1 MLVVFA
7 SCVGMYMRTTQ
18 RKNRDGSI
26 VRYYQLAHNVRE
38 PGTGK
43 ITPKILY
50 NFGRA
55 EEIDCDALVR
65 LCKSIDRVCHTGFRD
80 TTQKQEAFLS
90 ARDLPWPE
98 EVKIVGSRELGP
110 VLVIEAL
117 WERLGIGSILREI
130 MDEANY
136 IVPYER
142 ALMAMTA
149 NRLCSPDSK
158 LGVWDR
164 WLPTVFL
171 PSCWALKL
179 PQMYEAMDILYSH
192 RVEVEQKVFFHTV
205 DLLSLEVDLVFY
217 DTTTA
222 SFCVDFDDADEKGE
236 IGFRKRGHGKD
247 GDWSP
252 QVVVALAVTREGIP
266 IRSWVFPG
274 NTSDVTT
281 VEKVKSDLREWKL
294 GRCLFVADA
303 GMNSEENRELLAKGC
318 GKYLLAVRAASVKEV
333 REEVLTRPGRF
344 KKIADNLQIKEVE
357 VGDGELRRRYI
368 LCFNPKEAKRQKAHR
383 EEVIAELTQ
392 ELDRHRNWDAKAKWA
407 IKLLASQRT
416 SRYLSISSAGKICL
430 ATEKIREADKYDG
443 KWVLITNDDTLK
455 VEDAACGYKN
465 LMIIERCFRTLK
477 STQIHL
483 TPVNHWLPRRIEA
496 HVKICA
502 LALLI
507 QRAAEL
513 ACEKTWSTIRH
524 TLAELQAV
532 EFETGPNRFFRRNE
546 IHEAISEIL
555 ENLKISMPKP
565 VLEVTGTKPSL

>member
-7 SCVGMYMRTTQ
+7 SSVGMYMRTTQ
-18 RKNRDGSI
+18 RKNRDGST

-43 ITPKILY
+43 IVPRILY

-55 EEIDCDALVR
+55 EEIDCEALVR
-65 LCKSIDRVCHTGFRD
+65 LCKSINRVCHIGLA
-80 TTQKQEAFLS
+80 EAFDERR
-90 ARDLPWPE
+90 APTAAPWPE
-98 EVKIVGSRELGP
+98 DIKIRGSRELGP

-117 WERLGIGSILREI
+117 WERLGIGSILRR
-130 MDEANY
+130 
-136 IVPYER
+136 IVGGAKYTIPYER
-142 ALMAMTA
+142 ALMAMSA

-171 PSCWALKL
+171 PSCWDLKL
-179 PQMYEAMDILYSH
+179 PQMYEAMDVLYNH
-192 RVEVEQKVFFHTV
+192 RVDIEEKVFFHTA
-205 DLLSLEVDLVFY
+205 DLLNLEVDLVFY

-222 SFCVDFDDADEKGE
+222 SFCIDFEDADEKGE
-236 IGFRKRGHGKD
+236 IGFRRRGHSKD

-281 VEKVKSDLREWKL
+281 VEKVKSDLRSWKL

-303 GMNSEENRELLAKGC
+303 GMNSEENQGLLTKGC

-333 REEVLTRPGRF
+333 REEVLNRPGRF
-344 KKIADNLQIKEVE
+344 KKIANNLHVKEVE
-357 VGDGELRRRYI
+357 VGKGELRRRYI
-368 LCFNPKEAKRQKAHR
+368 LCFNPNEAKRQKAHR
-383 EEVIAELTQ
+383 EEVTSELAK
-392 ELDRHRNWDAKAKWA
+392 ELARHRDWDARAKWA

-416 SRYLSISSAGKICL
+416 SRYLSISSAGKVYL
-430 ATEKIREADKYDG
+430 DTAKIKEAEKYDG

-455 VEDAACGYKN
+455 IEDAACGYKN

-507 QRAAEL
+507 QRTAEL
-513 ACEKTWSTIRH
+513 ACGKTWSAIRSV
-524 TLAELQAV
+524 LGELQAI

-546 IHEAISEIL
+546 MHEGISQIL
-555 ENLKISMPKP
+555 EKLEVPVPKP
-565 VLEVTGTKPSL
+565 ILEVTSSHQSM

>member
-1 MLVVFA
+1 
-7 SCVGMYMRTTQ
+7 MRTTQ
-18 RKNRDGSI
+18 RKNRDGST

-43 ITPKILY
+43 IVPRILY

-55 EEIDCDALVR
+55 EEIDCEALVR
-65 LCKSIDRVCHTGFRD
+65 LCKSIDRVCRIGLT
-80 TTQKQEAFLS
+80 EAIDERRAPRASL
-90 ARDLPWPE
+90 WPE
-98 EVKIVGSRELGP
+98 EVKIRGSRELGP

-117 WERLGIGSILREI
+117 WERLGIGSILRRI
-130 MDEANY
+130 IGEAKY
-136 IVPYER
+136 TVPYER

-171 PSCWALKL
+171 PSCWELKL
-179 PQMYEAMDILYSH
+179 PQMYEAMDLLYNH
-192 RVEVEQKVFFHTV
+192 RLEVEEKVFFHAA
-205 DLLSLEVDLVFY
+205 DLLNLEVDLVFY

-222 SFCVDFDDADEKGE
+222 SFSIDFEDADEKGKV
-236 IGFRKRGHGKD
+236 GVRKRGHAKEG
-247 GDWSP
+247 GWSP
-252 QVVVALAVTREGIP
+252 QIVVALAVTREGVP

-281 VEKVKSDLREWKL
+281 VEKVKGDLRSWKL

-303 GMNSEENRELLAKGC
+303 GMNSEENRGLLAKGC

-333 REEVLTRPGRF
+333 REEVLNRRGRF
-344 KKIADNLQIKEVE
+344 RKIADNLHVKEVE
-357 VGDGELRRRYI
+357 VGNGELRRRYI

-383 EEVIAELTQ
+383 DEVASELRK
-392 ELDRHRNWDAKAKWA
+392 ELERHRDWDANAKWA

-416 SRYLSISSAGKICL
+416 SRYLSISSAGKVYL
-430 ATEKIREADKYDG
+430 DTAKVQEAEKYDG

-507 QRAAEL
+507 QRTIEL
-513 ACEKTWSTIRH
+513 ACGKTWSVIRS
-524 TLAELQAV
+524 TLGELQAI
-532 EFETGPNRFFRRNE
+532 EFEAGQDRFFRRNE
-546 IHEAISEIL
+546 MHEGVTQIFEK
-555 ENLKISMPKP
+555 LKVSVPKP
-565 VLEVTGTKPSL
+565 VLEVTSNNGKM

>member
-1 MLVVFA
+1 
-7 SCVGMYMRTTQ
+7 MYMRTTQ

-43 ITPKILY
+43 IVPKILY

-55 EEIDCDALVR
+55 EELDCDALVR
-65 LCKSIDRVCHTGFRD
+65 LCKSIDRVCHTGFPES
-80 TTQKQEAFLS
+80 TPEQVAMPIVKASL
-90 ARDLPWPE
+90 WPE
-98 EVKIVGSRELGP
+98 EVKILSSRELGP
-110 VLVIEAL
+110 AFVIEAL
-117 WERLGIGSILREI
+117 WERLGIGSILRKI
-130 MDEANY
+130 TDEAKY
-136 IVPYER
+136 TVPYER

-179 PQMYEAMDILYSH
+179 PQMYEAMDILCNYGE
-192 RVEVEQKVFFHTV
+192 EVERKVFFHTAE
-205 DLLSLEVDLVFY
+205 LLSLEVDLVFY

-222 SFCVDFDDADEKGE
+222 SFCVDFDDSDQEGGV
-236 IGFRKRGHGKD
+236 GFRKRGHGKD
-247 GDWSP
+247 GTWRP
-252 QVVVALAVTREGIP
+252 QIVVALAVTREGIP

-281 VEKVKSDLREWKL
+281 VEKVKSDLRDWKL

-303 GMNSEENRELLAKGC
+303 GMDSEENRRILTKGC

-344 KKIADNLQIKEVE
+344 KKIADNLHIKEVE
-357 VGDGELRRRYI
+357 VGNGELRRRYI
-368 LCFNPKEAKRQKAHR
+368 LCFNPKEAKRQKTHR
-383 EEVIAELTQ
+383 DQVISELTQ

-416 SRYLSISSAGKICL
+416 SRYLSISSAGKVCL
-430 ATEKIREADKYDG
+430 ANERILEAEKYDG

-455 VEDAACGYKN
+455 IEDAACGYKN
-465 LMIIERCFRTLK
+465 LLIIERCFRTLK

-507 QRAAEL
+507 QRTAEL
-513 ACEKTWSTIRH
+513 ACGKTWPAIRH
-524 TLAELQAV
+524 TLAELQAI
-532 EFETGPNRFFRRNE
+532 ELETGSNRFFRRNE
-546 IHEAISEIL
+546 IHEGISEIL
-555 ENLKISMPKP
+555 EKLKIPMPKP
-565 VLEVTGTKPSL
+565 VLEIAGTKRSL

>member
-1 MLVVFA
+1 
-7 SCVGMYMRTTQ
+7 MYMRTTQ

-43 ITPKILY
+43 IIPKILY

-65 LCKSIDRVCHTGFRD
+65 LCKSIDRVCHTGFREGIE
-80 TTQKQEAFLS
+80 KQETLPTTK
-90 ARDLPWPE
+90 DLAWPE
-98 EVKIVGSRELGP
+98 EVKILGSRELGP
-110 VLVIEAL
+110 VHVIEAL
-117 WERLGIGSILREI
+117 WERLGIGPVLRKI
-130 MDEANY
+130 MNEAKCT
-136 IVPYER
+136 VPYER

-149 NRLCSPDSK
+149 NRLCAPDSK

-164 WLPTVFL
+164 WLPTVFT

-179 PQMYEAMDILYSH
+179 PQMYEAMDILYNHSA
-192 RVEVEQKVFFHTV
+192 EVEQKVFFHTA
-205 DLLSLEVDLVFY
+205 DLLNLEVDLVFY

-222 SFCVDFDDADEKGE
+222 SFCVDFDDTDENGE
-236 IGFRKRGHGKD
+236 IGFRKRGHSKE
-247 GDWSP
+247 GDWST
-252 QVVVALAVTREGIP
+252 QIVVALAVTREGIP

-274 NTSDVTT
+274 NTSDVAT
-281 VEKVKSDLREWKL
+281 VEKVKSDLRDWKL
-294 GRCLFVADA
+294 GRSLFVADA
-303 GMNSEENRELLAKGC
+303 GMNSEENREFLGKAC

-344 KKIADNLQIKEVE
+344 KKVAENLHIKEVE
-357 VGDGELRRRYI
+357 VGNGELRRRYI

-383 EEVIAELTQ
+383 EEVTSELTQ
-392 ELDRHRNWDAKAKWA
+392 ELARHRNWDAKAKLA

-416 SRYLSISSAGKICL
+416 SRYLSISTAGKVCL
-430 ATEKIREADKYDG
+430 DIEKIREAEKYDG

-455 VEDAACGYKN
+455 IEDAACGYKN
-465 LMIIERCFRTLK
+465 LLIIERCFRTLK
-477 STQIHL
+477 TTQIHL

-496 HVKICA
+496 HVKICT

-507 QRAAEL
+507 QRTAEL
-513 ACEKTWSTIRH
+513 ACGMTWPVIRH

-532 EFETGPNRFFRRNE
+532 EFESGPNRFYRRNE
-546 IHEAISEIL
+546 IHEGISQIL
-555 ENLKISMPKP
+555 EKLKIAMPKP
-565 VLEVTGTKPSL
+565 VLQVAGIKHSL